1 MWRQPPRL
9 SAEAKRG
16 ALSPAAR
23 ILKNQLQARPRS
35 KTRPAER
42 SAALRAIL
50 FPMSRPQPN
59 RTRDLAE
66 LIFGYGLIV
75 TILWTPEPLQR
86 ILSPIALV
94 ATFLVVVVR
103 RSNRASSAGDPQSD
117 RSPENAP
124 LGFGLRGLVPSL
136 WILPAAIALAAVSIF
151 VAAKIGTL
159 HSLYKGDFKHV
170 AGYLLWTT
178 YQQFLL
184 QDYFMPRA
192 LRLLSIHLA
201 SGEAVSIKVVSSET
215 AAVALTAVLFSLAH
229 LPNLVL
235 TAATLVWGA
244 VSCMLFRRY
253 RNLYALG
260 VAQCL
265 LGLCFAVC
273 VPDSLNH
280 HLRVGLGYLRYRATP
295 PAQ

>member
-1 MWRQPPRL
+1 ML
-9 SAEAKRG
+9 F
-16 ALSPAAR
+16 
-23 ILKNQLQARPRS
+23 RS
-35 KTRPAER
+35 
-42 SAALRAIL
+42 
-50 FPMSRPQPN
+50 
-59 RTRDLAE
+59 
-66 LIFGYGLIV
+66 
-75 TILWTPEPLQR
+75 
-86 ILSPIALV
+86 
-94 ATFLVVVVR
+94 
-103 RSNRASSAGDPQSD
+103 
-117 RSPENAP
+117 
-124 LGFGLRGLVPSL
+124 GLVRSL
-136 WILPAAIALAAVSIF
+136 WILPAAVALGAVSML

-170 AGYLLWTT
+170 IGYLLWTT

-192 LRLLSIHLA
+192 LRLLS
-201 SGEAVSIKVVSSET
+201 SKVVSSET
-215 AAVALTAVLFSLAH
+215 AAVALTAVLFALAH

-244 VSCMLFRRY
+244 VSCALFRRY

-280 HLRVGLGYLRYRATP
+280 HLRVGLGYLRYHAAESTR
-295 PAQ
+295 

>member
-1 MWRQPPRL
+1 MP
-9 SAEAKRG
+9 
-16 ALSPAAR
+16 
-23 ILKNQLQARPRS
+23 
-35 KTRPAER
+35 
-42 SAALRAIL
+42 
-50 FPMSRPQPN
+50 RPQLS
-59 RTRDLAE
+59 RTRDLLE
-66 LIFGYGLIV
+66 LILGYGLIV
-75 TILWTPEPLQR
+75 AILWTPEPIQR

-94 ATFLVVVVR
+94 ATFLVVLVR
-103 RSNRASSAGDPQSD
+103 RRNRASSADDPQSD
-117 RSPENAP
+117 SSPEHAP
-124 LGFGLRGLVPSL
+124 LGFGWRGLVPSL
-136 WILPAAIALAAVSIF
+136 WILPAAIALAALSIF
-151 VAAKIGTL
+151 IAARIGTL

-170 AGYLLWTT
+170 IGYLLWTT

-192 LRLLSIHLA
+192 LRLLSSEVVS
-201 SGEAVSIKVVSSET
+201 SGAIPGKVVSSET
-215 AAVALTAVLFSLAH
+215 AAVALTTVLFSLAH

-235 TAATLVWGA
+235 TAATLVWGV
-244 VSCMLFRRY
+244 VSCTLFRRY

>member
-1 MWRQPPRL
+1 
-9 SAEAKRG
+9 
-16 ALSPAAR
+16 
-23 ILKNQLQARPRS
+23 
-35 KTRPAER
+35 
-42 SAALRAIL
+42 
-50 FPMSRPQPN
+50 MSRPQPG

-75 TILWTPEPLQR
+75 AILWTPEPLQR

-94 ATFLVVVVR
+94 ATFLIVIVR
-103 RSNRASSAGDPQSD
+103 RSQNSHSARRSKLPKAASQENALQKNASQ
-117 RSPENAP
+117 ENAP
-124 LGFGLRGLVPSL
+124 LGFGWRGLVPSL
-136 WILPAAIALAAVSIF
+136 WILPAAIALAALSVF

-159 HSLYKGDFKHV
+159 HSLYKGDFRHV

-192 LRLLSIHLA
+192 LRLLS
-201 SGEAVSIKVVSSET
+201 GEVVSIKLVHSKVVSSET

-244 VSCMLFRRY
+244 VSCLLFRRY

-280 HLRVGLGYLRYRATP
+280 HLRVGLGYLRYHATP
-295 PAQ
+295 TGR